1 LLLLIPLK
9 IKRPGP
15 KLAAGQQQ
23 QQEEEEQQQE
33 EEEEEEEQH
42 GLAGR
47 SSM

>member
-1 LLLLIPLK
+1 LLPLIPLK
-9 IKRPGP
+9 IKRLGP

-23 QQEEEEQQQE
+23 QQQE
-33 EEEEEEEQH
+33 EEEEEEEEEEH